1 MNETKQVM
9 VGHINTLRRRPAE
22 SSSQPSGHIPP
33 LLLVHGAWHGAWCW
47 EGNYLDY
54 FAEAGHETWA
64 LDLRGHGDSGNTKPL
79 RLTTIGDY
87 IKDVRAVIA
96 EMPEPPVVIGHSMGG
111 FICQH
116 LINENLEVKGFG
128 FLASLPHYGVAGAK
142 LKVHPFK
149 SFLSNITW
157 SLYGLVSN
165 PEHAKYM
172 FLDPGADQ
180 ETTDRL
186 IDNLGDEA
194 YFALWGML
202 GFALPK
208 EPAAQKPIC
217 VVGGEADTVVFVE
230 HQEKLAER
238 LGVTPHILAGEPH
251 NLMMSKNWEQSAQ
264 IFCDWIRDS
273 VVA

>member
-1 MNETKQVM
+1 MVEKAKVL
-9 VGHINTLRRRPAE
+9 VGHINTLRRIPSSISLE
-22 SSSQPSGHIPP
+22 SSGNKPP
-33 LLLVHGAWHGAWCW
+33 VLLVHGAWHGAWCW

-64 LDLRGHGDSGNTKPL
+64 LDLSGHGDSGNTKPL

-87 IKDVRAVIA
+87 IKDVRVVIA
-96 EMPEPPVVIGHSMGG
+96 EMPGPPFVIGHSMGG

-116 LINENLEVKGFG
+116 LINENVDLKGFG

-142 LKVHPFK
+142 LRVHPFK
-149 SFLSNITW
+149 SFLSNLTW

-165 PEHAKYM
+165 PEHAKHM
-172 FLDPGADQ
+172 FLQPEADQ
-180 ETTDRL
+180 ETTNRL

-194 YFALWGML
+194 YFALLGML

-208 EPAAQKPIC
+208 EPAAQESIC
-217 VVGGEADTVVFVE
+217 VVGGESDTVVAVE
-230 HQEKLAER
+230 HQEKLAQR

-251 NLMMSKNWEQSAQ
+251 NLMMSKNWKQSAEV
-264 IFCDWIRDS
+264 FLDWIGGLDS
-273 VVA
+273 A